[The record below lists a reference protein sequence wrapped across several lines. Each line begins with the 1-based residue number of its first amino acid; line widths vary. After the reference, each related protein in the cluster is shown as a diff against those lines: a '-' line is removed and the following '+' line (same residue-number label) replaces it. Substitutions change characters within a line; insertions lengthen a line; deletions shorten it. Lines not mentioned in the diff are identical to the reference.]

1 MTFLNSLSALKYYH
15 SILNNLTINSVKKKK
30 KQSKSKSLRAYDP
43 KLKN

>member
-30 KQSKSKSLRAYDP
+30 QSKSKSLRAYDP